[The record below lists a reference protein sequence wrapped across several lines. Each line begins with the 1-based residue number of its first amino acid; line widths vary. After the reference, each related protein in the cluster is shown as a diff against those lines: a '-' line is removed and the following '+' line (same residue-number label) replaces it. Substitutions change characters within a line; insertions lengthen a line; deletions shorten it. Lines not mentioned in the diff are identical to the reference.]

1 MTRLETSY
9 HVTRLETSG
18 TSNHSFLFSLSFF
31 PCEIEMGS
39 LSTEPWDILGNNVD
53 NCEDL
58 DYECAKSASSDDDV
72 ACRQVTISLTLGR
85 TGWKAEVI
93 EVKAEEACAGNNT
106 VEGVAAGERKAVL
119 GRREGGKKG
128 PTMSENTWQD
138 GRRTASEEAY
148 AAKETY
154 ERGKSELTAKEKRR
168 LEMHELDSSGR
179 DGVLRRDHQGDV
191 AELRCE
197 QGLRW
202 AGVKGARRGRR

>member
-1 MTRLETSY
+1 
-9 HVTRLETSG
+9 
-18 TSNHSFLFSLSFF
+18 
-31 PCEIEMGS
+31 
-39 LSTEPWDILGNNVD
+39 VD

-58 DYECAKSASSDDDV
+58 DYECAESASSDDDV

-85 TGWKAEVI
+85 TGWKAEVF

-106 VEGVAAGERKAVL
+106 VEGVAAGERKAAL

-154 ERGKSELTAKEKRR
+154 ERGKTELTAKDKRR

-179 DGVLRRDHQGDV
+179 DGALRRDHQGDV

-202 AGVKGARRGRR
+202 AGVRGREGPDDEREYVAG